1 MSGKLLDRKQLFTL
15 LIIAGM
21 IAGLPLL
28 IFLSKN
34 RQKIRSRA
42 TGTGEI
48 TVSLIP
54 SSSLLQKSSSL
65 TVTVDLT
72 NIRSTVKTIN
82 VAGVDLRYDPN
93 FFTISNLSC
102 GNILSAAAKNEIA
115 ANAVYLTCF
124 IPGGTSAFSLDSGAT
139 ITLGSFDLS
148 PQKNAAPNTASRVNF
163 LRTNI
168 PDTLTGMD
176 ASDGGTGGEYTIVF
190 SSHCSRKTQGD
201 ANCDDLVD
209 LVDFELWRRE
219 FTGTVAT
226 NRANFNPATDN
237 VVDLAD
243 FELWRRTYT
252 RDGGR

>member
-1 MSGKLLDRKQLFTL
+1 MSGKLLDRKQLVA
-15 LIIAGM
+15 LIIIGTL
-21 IAGLPLL
+21 IALLP
-28 IFLSKN
+28 IIINLSQK
-34 RQKIRSRA
+34 RQQTRSKA
-42 TGTGEI
+42 TGSGEI
-48 TVSLIP
+48 TVSLTP
-54 SSSLLQKSSSL
+54 SSAKLQKSGSL

-72 NIRSTVKTIN
+72 NVSSSVKTIN
-82 VAGVDLRYDPN
+82 VAGVDLSYDPN

-102 GNILSAAAKNEIA
+102 GNILSSAAKNEIA
-115 ANAVYLTCF
+115 ANAVFLTCF
-124 IPGGTSAFSLDSGAT
+124 IPGGTSAYSLDSGAT

-148 PQKNAAPNTASRVNF
+148 LQKNAAPNTASQVNF

-176 ASDGGTGGEYTIVF
+176 ASDGGTAGVYTTAS

-209 LVDFELWRRE
+209 LVDFEIWRRE

-237 VVDLAD
+237 VVDLLD
-243 FELWRRTYT
+243 FELWRRTFS
-252 RDGGR
+252 G